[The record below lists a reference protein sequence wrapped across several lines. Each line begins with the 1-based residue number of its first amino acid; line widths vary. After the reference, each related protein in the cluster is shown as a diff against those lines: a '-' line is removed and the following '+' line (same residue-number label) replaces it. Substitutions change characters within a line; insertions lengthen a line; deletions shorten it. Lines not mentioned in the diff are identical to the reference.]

1 MYCPERKMSFN
12 NIPLIDLNLAKD
24 ARTKPVFLKQLRDA
38 FINVGFLYLKNFDLP
53 SSIFQNL
60 IEESYK
66 FFELPLH
73 KKLEVEMKNSPHFLG
88 YSRLGNEI
96 TSLRNDWRE
105 QIDLAT
111 ELSCPGPADPIYF
124 NVVGPNM
131 WPDES
136 SVPGFR
142 KSVEQYIKD
151 FSDFG
156 KYFASLVA
164 ESIGLS
170 PNVFDEYFPS
180 DVQLKMKLVLYPDS
194 SELES
199 KKGDTVPAIPSD
211 TAVSQQGC
219 GPHRD
224 AGFLTYV
231 YQATEHDSLEIYTFD
246 GKWIKAPNIPGT
258 LVVNVGQTLEQLTG
272 GLLTATIHR
281 VLVPKPGEGT
291 RLSIPFFQGIDI
303 RTRKTQVKI
312 DEELMKLKEKRDG
325 NIKQEEIGFQ
335 FIPDNVYPCGYYTFK
350 NRIKSHV
357 DVSRRWYPEI
367 LDKILQEIN

>member
-1 MYCPERKMSFN
+1 MSFN
-12 NIPLIDLNLAKD
+12 TIPLIDLNLAKD
-24 ARTKPVFLKQLRDA
+24 ARTKPVFLVQLRDA
-38 FINVGFLYLKNFDLP
+38 FIHVGFLYLENFDLP
-53 SSIFQNL
+53 DSIFQNL
-60 IEESYK
+60 TEESYK
-66 FFELPLH
+66 FFELPLD

-88 YSRLGNEI
+88 YSRLANEI
-96 TSLRNDWRE
+96 TSLRSDWRE

-111 ELSCPGPADPIYF
+111 DLSGPGPADPIYY
-124 NVVGPNM
+124 NVVGPNL
-131 WPDES
+131 WPDEE

-142 KSVEQYIKD
+142 KSVEQYIKS
-151 FSDFG
+151 FSEFG

-164 ESIGLS
+164 ESIGL
-170 PNVFDEYFPS
+170 PKNVFDEYFPP

-199 KKGDTVPAIPSD
+199 KKADTEPAIFSD
-211 TAVSQQGC
+211 TPVSQQGC

-231 YQATEHDSLEIYTFD
+231 YQVTKHDSLEIYTFD
-246 GKWIKAPNIPGT
+246 GKWIKAPHITGT

-281 VLVPKPGEGT
+281 VLVPKPGQGT

-303 RTRKTQVKI
+303 KSRKTQVEI
-312 DEELMKLKEKRDG
+312 DKSLIKLKKKRDE
-325 NIKQEEIGFQ
+325 NIKQEQIGFQ
-335 FIPDNVYPCGYYTFK
+335 FIPDNEYPSGYYTFK

-367 LDKILQEIN
+367 LDKILEEIN